1 MRQMSQVYSQWLSV
15 RRVCSLFDSLDLTEL
30 ICCFIHLLASCGL
43 AMLLPLFFSCIA
55 GRVRDIVGQQRDE
68 NENEIKIP

>member
-1 MRQMSQVYSQWLSV
+1 MIFELSS
-15 RRVCSLFDSLDLTEL
+15 RRF
-30 ICCFIHLLASCGL
+30 
-43 AMLLPLFFSCIA
+43 FFSRIA

>member
-1 MRQMSQVYSQWLSV
+1 MMKQ
-15 RRVCSLFDSLDLTEL
+15 
-30 ICCFIHLLASCGL
+30 ICCAQLRATVALTYASSFWE
-43 AMLLPLFFSCIA
+43 AFFSCIA

>member
-1 MRQMSQVYSQWLSV
+1 MRRGRDPSRTL
-15 RRVCSLFDSLDLTEL
+15 SLFASR
-30 ICCFIHLLASCGL
+30 LLV
-43 AMLLPLFFSCIA
+43 LLKHFYGKFATLSGFRDRRATARTIFSSCIA

>member
-1 MRQMSQVYSQWLSV
+1 MGGGAKRAIWEG
-15 RRVCSLFDSLDLTEL
+15 RNF
-30 ICCFIHLLASCGL
+30 
-43 AMLLPLFFSCIA
+43 FFSCIA